1 VIVLCQQ
8 CFLRSWTH
16 WYLILQF
23 IYWDIT
29 LSCISIRIRTLTQA
43 GAKADILVII
53 QLVPLFFKKHL
64 DFAADL
70 FRMSLLAYQQ
80 VYSFIKTSVFMLSLF
95 HALVIMIT
103 NSDLFF
109 QNNLQLYD
117 SLYILLT
124 VEFEK
129 ETHINLKW
137 HLIDTVAS
145 SYLLTVLQ
153 TLLQVI
159 S

>member
-1 VIVLCQQ
+1 
-8 CFLRSWTH
+8 
-16 WYLILQF
+16 
-23 IYWDIT
+23 
-29 LSCISIRIRTLTQA
+29 LTQA

-117 SLYILLT
+117 FIVYLT
-124 VEFEK
+124 
-129 ETHINLKW
+129 HC
-137 HLIDTVAS
+137 
-145 SYLLTVLQ
+145 
-153 TLLQVI
+153 
-159 S
+159 